1 MKCRF
6 DNEEKNLIKISTCFL
21 LVGRRLWAGCSLGRP
36 ARGASWPCKRSK
48 TPGHRR
54 RTGPAGGE
62 LEDLLPLAGTQP
74 GRSKKGTT
82 SGKDPAA
89 PLKKTSANVMDGCMD
104 GYLEIPAEL
113 TLICNFVLLSVKC
126 FFNYSTEYHF
136 WLRCFTDQF
145 ACVLFL
151 FYPFDYEFIAWCT
164 CLCILSFLP
173 LACLPRTQSTHSTC
187 TLGSVWQIWNG
198 YSNCSAWLYWNINE
212 EGWLLFIQTAST
224 ALSEEFW
231 LIYRPP
237 VYVLSLVRTHLC
249 IYSWKTDLHVQRTVA
264 VLLCRWRTC
273 RASTLESDSTPW
285 LPVVTSNLCLY
296 YWLACRHWYGEAK
309 QHRPPFILPAL
320 ISEPFIGRQ
329 IF

>member
-6 DNEEKNLIKISTCFL
+6 DNEEKNLIKISTRFL

-126 FFNYSTEYHF
+126 FLMIQLNIIFLTQVLHRPVC
-136 WLRCFTDQF
+136 L
-145 ACVLFL
+145 CVSFF
-151 FYPFDYEFIAWCT
+151 FYPFDYEFIA
-164 CLCILSFLP
+164 
-173 LACLPRTQSTHSTC
+173 
-187 TLGSVWQIWNG
+187 
-198 YSNCSAWLYWNINE
+198 
-212 EGWLLFIQTAST
+212 
-224 ALSEEFW
+224 
-231 LIYRPP
+231 
-237 VYVLSLVRTHLC
+237 
-249 IYSWKTDLHVQRTVA
+249 
-264 VLLCRWRTC
+264 
-273 RASTLESDSTPW
+273 
-285 LPVVTSNLCLY
+285 
-296 YWLACRHWYGEAK
+296 
-309 QHRPPFILPAL
+309 
-320 ISEPFIGRQ
+320 
-329 IF
+329 